1 MTIVFEISEGK
12 KVEITKI
19 SVYFDVAYSR
29 LNFEEKAYR
38 RQLSTSCFPWLM
50 H

>member
-1 MTIVFEISEGK
+1 MTIVLEISEEK

-19 SVYFDVAYSR
+19 SVYFDVAYLR

-38 RQLSTSCFPWLM
+38 RQLGTSYLP
-50 H
+50 